1 MNLMIRTSSD
11 VAGARLA
18 ITAMA
23 AAMMGLLVTLG
34 VMAPSALAR
43 EPGQLTV
50 GVLLDLPP
58 HYSATRR
65 GTPSGFA
72 VEVMDA
78 VAERANLQLNYRTY
92 STWPQMFEA
101 LRSGEVDVLPDT
113 GITERRREEFA
124 FTAPTDTVAVSIF
137 VRRSSSNKVKGLADL
152 PPGSTATVEGDVAV
166 RLLEQTFGVPPRV
179 FRLLDEA
186 LFALLASEVNAL
198 VYPEPWVLSR
208 ARQAGVDHLITSVGE
223 PVVEIQRALAVRV
236 DDTVLLQAL
245 DTALRDLL
253 GSDDFRRMYQ
263 RWFRPPEPYWTTRRV
278 VGATVLAALVV
289 LLAAIGWR
297 HHGLLRLQ
305 RMLLATRV
313 ERERAQQR
321 LRSSERRYG
330 ELLGMAHEGI
340 WTIDKGGVTTY
351 ANRAIGQI
359 LGYDPARMVG
369 RHLSS
374 FMEPDAAETLR
385 KYLERRRES
394 ALEPQELDLR
404 HESGRTIY
412 ALIVTAPIQD
422 EQGGYCGC
430 VLGVMDI
437 SERRHV
443 QANIARLERQMRL
456 LLESTSDGILSV
468 DRDLRCTFANA
479 AALATLGY
487 TADELQGQD
496 VHALLQPRREDGT
509 PMARSESLILRSI
522 IEDRTFASADEVL
535 WTKSGGPV
543 PVQYSSNPITEDG
556 VTVGAS
562 VVFRDIAETR
572 AMMRRM
578 DFMARY
584 DTLTELPNRRE
595 FETCAQAAIEDAATR
610 EVEHVIAY
618 LDLDQFKMV
627 NDTCGHAAG
636 DAMLRQVT
644 ALMRDQVRHQD
655 TLARLGGDEFGL
667 LLKECSR
674 AQALRVLTVLRD
686 AVRDFRFVWEEK
698 SFKIG
703 VSIGATVISTQ
714 TPSLAVA
721 LVEADTA
728 CYLGKQRGGNRVQF
742 HGTDDAALSRHHRDT
757 GLVVRLQ
764 DALEHHRFEL
774 VGQLI
779 APLGNPG
786 EQGLH
791 FEFLLR
797 LNDPQEGIMHPS
809 DFLPAAE
816 RFRLMPAIDRWVVEA
831 ALTWLEHHRAYLG
844 GLALCSINL
853 SGASLNDEQFMSYLV
868 SRLRDSNVP
877 STKLGFEITETVA
890 VSHFREVA
898 QLMTPLRELG
908 VRFALDDFGSGM
920 SSFGYLKQLP
930 VDFLKID
937 GGLVRSVVRDPMALA
952 MVEAVV
958 RVGHVAG
965 TQTIAEFAE
974 APAVVEV
981 LTRIGVDYAQGHAV
995 EEVISLEQMGSR
1007 LRMSQPRPVIR
1018 AAMKR
1023 LH

>member
-1 MNLMIRTSSD
+1 MSLMTRTSSGAISPSQAVTGICAAVIAVVLA
-11 VAGARLA
+11 VAL
-18 ITAMA
+18 
-23 AAMMGLLVTLG
+23 
-34 VMAPSALAR
+34 MAPGALAR
-43 EPGQLTV
+43 EPGHITA

-65 GTPSGFA
+65 GTPTGFA
-72 VEVMDA
+72 VEVMNA
-78 VAERANLQLNYRTY
+78 VAERANLELEYRTY
-92 STWPQMFEA
+92 STWPEMFRA
-101 LRSGEVDVLPDT
+101 LRSGEVDVLPDM
-113 GITERRREEFA
+113 GITERRRQEFA

-137 VRRSSSNKVKGLADL
+137 VRRSNTKVKGLADL

-166 RLLEQTFGVPPRV
+166 RLLEQAFGAPPRV
-179 FRLLDEA
+179 FKQLDEA

-208 ARQAGVDHLITSVGE
+208 ARKAGVDHLIPWGGE
-223 PVVEIQRALAVRV
+223 PVAEIQRALAVRV

-245 DTALRDLL
+245 DNALRDFLK
-253 GSDDFRRMYQ
+253 SEDFRRMYQ

-278 VGATVLAALVV
+278 VGAAVLVGLVV

-305 RMLLATRV
+305 RMLLATRL

-321 LRSSERRYG
+321 LRTSERRYG

-340 WTIDKGGVTTY
+340 WSIDKDGVTTY

-359 LGYDPARMVG
+359 LGHDPARMIG
-369 RHLSS
+369 RHLSA

-385 KYLERRRES
+385 QYLERRREG
-394 ALEPQELDLR
+394 AVEPQELALR
-404 HESGRTIY
+404 HEDGHTVY
-412 ALIVTAPIQD
+412 VLLVAAPLQD
-422 EQGGYCGC
+422 EQGVYGGC
-430 VLGVMDI
+430 VMGVMDI
-437 SERRHV
+437 SERRQV

-456 LLESTSDGILSV
+456 LLESTSDGILGV

-479 AALATLGY
+479 AALAILGY
-487 TADELQGQD
+487 TAEELEGQD
-496 VHALLQPRREDGT
+496 VHALLQPRREDGS
-509 PMARSESLILRSI
+509 PMSRSESLILRSI

-535 WTKSGGPV
+535 WTKSGEPV

-572 AMMRRM
+572 ALMRRM

-595 FETCAQAAIEDAATR
+595 FETCAQAAIEDAAAR
-610 EVEHVIAY
+610 RVEHVIAY
-618 LDLDQFKMV
+618 LDLDQFKVV

-644 ALMRDQVRHQD
+644 ALMRDQVRQQD
-655 TLARLGGDEFGL
+655 TLGRLGGDEFGL
-667 LLKECSR
+667 LLRDCNRS
-674 AQALRVLTVLRD
+674 QALRVLTAVRD

-703 VSIGATVISTQ
+703 VSIGATVINAQ

-742 HGTDDAALSRHHRDT
+742 HGAEEVALSRHHRDT
-757 GLVVRLQ
+757 SLVVRIQ
-764 DALEHHRFEL
+764 DALEQHRFEL
-774 VGQLI
+774 VAQWI
-779 APLGNPG
+779 APLSAQAD
-786 EQGLH
+786 QGLH

-797 LNDPQEGIMHPS
+797 LNDPQEGMVQPG
-809 DFLPAAE
+809 DFLSAAE

-831 ALTWLEHHRAYLG
+831 ALAWLEQHRAYLG
-844 GLALCSINL
+844 DLSLCSINL
-853 SGASLNDEQFMSYLV
+853 SGASLNDEQFTGYLV
-868 SRLRDSNVP
+868 SRLQDSNVP

-890 VSHFREVA
+890 VSNFREAA
-898 QLMTPLRELG
+898 QLMSQLRGLG

-937 GGLVRSVVRDPMALA
+937 GALVRSVVRDPMALA
-952 MVEAVV
+952 MVEAIV

-981 LTRIGVDYAQGHAV
+981 LTRVGVDYAQGHAL
-995 EEVISLEQMGSR
+995 EEVISLEQMSAR
-1007 LRMSQPRPVIR
+1007 LRTSQPRPALR